1 MLSEGCA
8 TAIKQY
14 RRTWQEPEAK
24 NICEG
29 VTLSLNPPLRF
40 HPRPDNFYTLTSKQL
55 NKMSKSRNNIPRAAI
70 HVGSPAKSFSAAE
83 GYEPERRGWDEN
95 TYRLKNQ
102 DTNNHYDFSR
112 KHLNFE
118 INSQGEIV
126 PLGSN
131 PVPLHE
137 RWQKRLEELGFKPY
151 MDKNN
156 PLGISDNSPN
166 CTVGIIVSGD
176 HRVLTR
182 LAFGDQDVDF
192 TLQKSNAHVVLK
204 QGIKDWALDTYHWA
218 CDRWGAENIIGFDV
232 HLDETTPHIQIQT
245 IPVAKIKAR
254 GRAPAKYV
262 HKDDKSKVL
271 SHKEW
276 KKLPEGIRSNFIRT
290 EVERREKECV
300 SYARVWGEDKYAVG
314 KTYYQMHT
322 DYYNEVGH
330 KYGLERGDD
339 IAMLPGEE
347 RRERVHK
354 SKAVL
359 EAERQAKDAIVRTQ
373 MENERLEDQKEKMAS
388 EVQDMKKQKES
399 LEKQN
404 DKLEGEIQ
412 NKKQHKENLEGS
424 ISQLEEYA
432 AALDIKEEDLIVPT
446 LKTNPLVKK
455 AVDAILE
462 ELGKPIPTFG
472 QKKWREERRKAIK
485 TILTELQTALME
497 AKEAHNKDILKLG
510 KSLFNKAMKEA
521 RTIIEQN
528 KQLQQE
534 NARLTEENVIF
545 RKLIASMDENAITRL
560 RDKKDAEIKE
570 LQEQLGKAESEAV
583 RSGNK
588 AYREHQR
595 AENAESKIL
604 EMLGIPEIKEIWE
617 SVQQNKEAFR
627 KQIDKW
633 IKDGV
638 AAIRDYADGK
648 GNDFRPEAGNAV
660 AWGIIAEAF
669 RYGLDP
675 TDEKQRKMAAAYLLE
690 KVSWTGISSDFKIS
704 LTSSRTQQLC
714 DAMTVSKDLMQN
726 LLLMAGGRGGIS
738 IGGSGSNSELTNWDG
753 TKKKTGWGVG

>member
-1 MLSEGCA
+1 
-8 TAIKQY
+8 
-14 RRTWQEPEAK
+14 
-24 NICEG
+24 
-29 VTLSLNPPLRF
+29 
-40 HPRPDNFYTLTSKQL
+40 
-55 NKMSKSRNNIPRAAI
+55 MSKSRNNIPRAAI
-70 HVGSPAKSFSAAE
+70 HVGAPAKSFSAAE

-137 RWQKRLEELGFKPY
+137 RLQKRLDELGFKPY

-176 HRVLTR
+176 HDVLTR

-192 TLQKSNAHVVLK
+192 TLQKSNAHVILK

-218 CDRWGAENIIGFDV
+218 CDRWGAENIVGFDV

-245 IPVAKIKAR
+245 IPVAKTKSR
-254 GRAPAKYV
+254 GRASIKYV

-276 KKLPEGIRSNFIRT
+276 NKLPEEIRSNFVRT
-290 EVERREKECV
+290 EAERREKESV
-300 SYARVWGEDKYAVG
+300 SYASVWGKDKYAVG
-314 KTYYQMHT
+314 ETYKQMHT

-359 EAERQAKDAIVRTQ
+359 EAERQAKEAISKNRI
-373 MENERLEDQKEKMAS
+373 ENELLEE
-388 EVQDMKKQKES
+388 
-399 LEKQN
+399 QN
-404 DKLEGEIQ
+404 DKLESAIQ
-412 NKKQHKENLEGS
+412 NKEQHKEKLEGS
-424 ISQLEEYA
+424 ISQLEDYA

-446 LKTNPLVKK
+446 LKTDPLVKD
-455 AVDAILE
+455 AWDAIKE
-462 ELGKPIPTFG
+462 ELGKPIPAFG
-472 QKKWREERRKAIK
+472 QKEWREERRKAIK
-485 TILTELQTALME
+485 VILSEMQTALMQ
-497 AKEAHNKDILKLG
+497 AKEVQKGDILKLG
-510 KSLFNKAMKEA
+510 KALYNKAMQNV

-528 KQLQQE
+528 KQLLKE
-534 NARLTEENVIF
+534 NGRLTEENDVL
-545 RKLIASMDENAITRL
+545 RKRIASMDENAITRL
-560 RDKKDAEIKE
+560 REKKNAEIKE
-570 LQEQLGKAESEAV
+570 LQGRLDKAESEAV

-588 AYREHQR
+588 AYSEHQR
-595 AENAESKIL
+595 AETAENQVR
-604 EMLGIPEIKEIWE
+604 EMLAIPEIKELWE
-617 SVQQNKEAFR
+617 NIQQNKKAFL

-633 IKDGV
+633 IEDGV
-638 AAIRDYADGK
+638 TAIKEYAEGK
-648 GNDFRPEAGNAV
+648 DNDFQPEAGDAV

-669 RYGLDP
+669 KYGLNP
-675 TDEKQRKMAAAYLLE
+675 TDEKQRRMATGYLLE
-690 KVSWTGISSDFKIS
+690 KVSWTGIASEFKRD
-704 LTSSRTQQLC
+704 LTAARARQLC
-714 DAMTVSKDLMQN
+714 DAMTVTKDLMAN
-726 LLLMAGGRGGIS
+726 LLLAAGGRGGIS
-738 IGGSGSNSELTNWDG
+738 TGGGGSNGELTNWDG
-753 TKKKTGWGVG
+753 TKKKTGWGIG

>member
-1 MLSEGCA
+1 
-8 TAIKQY
+8 
-14 RRTWQEPEAK
+14 
-24 NICEG
+24 
-29 VTLSLNPPLRF
+29 
-40 HPRPDNFYTLTSKQL
+40 
-55 NKMSKSRNNIPRAAI
+55 MSKSRNNIPRAAI
-70 HVGSPAKSFSAAE
+70 HVGAPAKSFSAAE

-95 TYRLKNQ
+95 TYQLKNQ

-126 PLGSN
+126 PLCSN

-137 RWQKRLEELGFKPY
+137 RLQKRLNALGFKPY

-176 HRVLTR
+176 HDVLTR

-192 TLQKSNAHVVLK
+192 TLQKSNADVVLK

-245 IPVAKIKAR
+245 IPVAKTKSR
-254 GRAPAKYV
+254 GRASAKYV

-276 KKLPEGIRSNFIRT
+276 KKLPEEIRSNFVRT
-290 EVERREKECV
+290 EDERREKECV

-314 KTYYQMHT
+314 NTYKQMHT

-359 EAERQAKDAIVRTQ
+359 EAERQAKDAIARNQV
-373 MENERLEDQKEKMAS
+373 ENERLEGQKEKMAV
-388 EVQDMKKQKES
+388 EVQDIKKQKES
-399 LEKQN
+399 LEEQN
-404 DKLEGEIQ
+404 DKLAGEIQ
-412 NKKQHKENLEGS
+412 NKEYRKEKLEGN
-424 ISQLEEYA
+424 ISQLENYA

-446 LKTNPLVKK
+446 LKTDPLVKD
-455 AVDAILE
+455 AWDAIKE
-462 ELGKPIPTFG
+462 ELGKPIPAFG
-472 QKKWREERRKAIK
+472 QKEWREERRKAIK
-485 TILTELQTALME
+485 GILTNMQTALMQ
-497 AKEAHNKDILKLG
+497 AKDVQKQDILKLG
-510 KSLFNKAMKEA
+510 KALYNKAMQNVRA
-521 RTIIEQN
+521 IIEQN
-528 KQLQQE
+528 KQLQKK
-534 NARLTEENVIF
+534 NGRLTEENDIL
-545 RKLIASMDENAITRL
+545 RKRIASMDENAITRL
-560 RDKKDAEIKE
+560 REKKDAEIKE
-570 LQEQLGKAESEAV
+570 LQERLGKAESEAV

-588 AYREHQR
+588 AYSEHQR
-595 AENAESKIL
+595 AENAENKVREL
-604 EMLGIPEIKEIWE
+604 LGVHEIKEIWE
-617 SVQQNKEAFR
+617 TIQQNKEAFS
-627 KQIDKW
+627 KQIDRW
-633 IKDGV
+633 IEDGV

-648 GNDFRPEAGNAV
+648 DNDFQPKQGNSV
-660 AWGIIAEAF
+660 AWGIIATAF

-675 TDEKQRKMAAAYLLE
+675 TDEKQRRMATAYLLE
-690 KVSWTGISSDFKIS
+690 KVSWTGMSEFKAG
-704 LTSSRTQQLC
+704 LTASRTRQLC
-714 DAMTVSKDLMQN
+714 DVMTVSKDLMAN
-726 LLLMAGGRGGIS
+726 LLLAAGGRAGTSVGG
-738 IGGSGSNSELTNWDG
+738 GGSTSELTNWDG
-753 TKKKTGWGVG
+753 TKKKTGWGIS

>member
-1 MLSEGCA
+1 
-8 TAIKQY
+8 
-14 RRTWQEPEAK
+14 
-24 NICEG
+24 
-29 VTLSLNPPLRF
+29 
-40 HPRPDNFYTLTSKQL
+40 
-55 NKMSKSRNNIPRAAI
+55 MSKSRYNVPRAAI
-70 HVGSPAKSFSAAE
+70 HVGAPAKSFSAAE

-118 INSQGEIV
+118 INGKGEIV
-126 PLGSN
+126 PLCSD

-137 RWQKRLEELGFKPY
+137 RLQKRLDELKFKPY

-156 PLGISDNSPN
+156 PLIISDNSPN

-204 QGIKDWALDTYHWA
+204 QGIKDWALDTYRWA

-232 HLDETTPHIQIQT
+232 HLDETTPHIHIQT
-245 IPVAKIKAR
+245 IPVAKTKAR
-254 GRAPAKYV
+254 GRVSVKYV

-276 KKLPEGIRSNFIRT
+276 KKLPEEIRSNFVKT

-322 DYYNEVGH
+322 DYYNEVGR

-339 IAMLPGEE
+339 IAMLPSEE

-354 SKAVL
+354 NKAVL
-359 EAERQAKDAIVRTQ
+359 EAERQAKDAIVRVQ
-373 MENERLEDQKEKMAS
+373 MENERLEGQKEKMAS
-388 EVQDMKKQKES
+388 EVQDMKKQKEC
-399 LEKQN
+399 LEEHN

-412 NKKQHKENLEGS
+412 NKEQHKEKLENN

-455 AVDAILE
+455 AVDAMLE

-472 QKKWREERRKAIK
+472 QKEWREERRKAIK
-485 TILTELQTALME
+485 TTLTELQTALME

-510 KSLFNKAMKEA
+510 KSLYHKAMKEA
-521 RTIIEQN
+521 GAIIEQN
-528 KQLQQE
+528 KQLQKE
-534 NARLTEENVIF
+534 NARLTEENDGLKK
-545 RKLIASMDENAITRL
+545 RIASIDENAITRL

-570 LQEQLGKAESEAV
+570 LQERIGKAESEAV
-583 RSGNK
+583 RSSTR
-588 AYREHQR
+588 AYSEHQR
-595 AENAESKIL
+595 AVKADDLLQEV
-604 EMLGIPEIKEIWE
+604 LGIPEIKEIWE
-617 SVQQNKEAFR
+617 QVQQNKEAFR

-638 AAIRDYADGK
+638 AAIKNYADSTD
-648 GNDFRPEAGNAV
+648 NDFQPEAGNAV

-714 DAMTVSKDLMQN
+714 DTMTVSKDLMAN
-726 LLLMAGGRGGIS
+726 LLLAAGGRGCMS
-738 IGGSGSNSELTNWDG
+738 TGGGGSNSELTNWDG
-753 TKKKTGWGVG
+753 TKKNTGWGM

>member
-1 MLSEGCA
+1 
-8 TAIKQY
+8 
-14 RRTWQEPEAK
+14 
-24 NICEG
+24 
-29 VTLSLNPPLRF
+29 
-40 HPRPDNFYTLTSKQL
+40 
-55 NKMSKSRNNIPRAAI
+55 MSKSRYNVPRAAI
-70 HVGSPAKSFSAAE
+70 HVGAPAKSFSAAE

-102 DTNNHYDFSR
+102 DTNNHYDFTR

-118 INSQGEIV
+118 INGKGEIV
-126 PLGSN
+126 PLCSD

-137 RWQKRLEELGFKPY
+137 RLQKRLDELKFKPY

-156 PLGISDNSPN
+156 PLIISDNSPN

-204 QGIKDWALDTYHWA
+204 QGIKDWALDTYRWA

-232 HLDETTPHIQIQT
+232 HLDETTPHIHIQT
-245 IPVAKIKAR
+245 IPVAKTKAR
-254 GRAPAKYV
+254 GRVSVKYV

-276 KKLPEGIRSNFIRT
+276 KKLPEEIRSNFVKT

-322 DYYNEVGH
+322 DYYNEVGR

-339 IAMLPGEE
+339 IAMLPSEE

-354 SKAVL
+354 NKAVL

-373 MENERLEDQKEKMAS
+373 MENERLKGQKEKMTS
-388 EVQDMKKQKES
+388 EVQDMKKQKEC
-399 LEKQN
+399 LEEHN

-412 NKKQHKENLEGS
+412 NKEQHKEKLENN

-455 AVDAILE
+455 AVDAMLE

-472 QKKWREERRKAIK
+472 QKEWREERRKAIK

-510 KSLFNKAMKEA
+510 KSLYHKAMKEA
-521 RTIIEQN
+521 GAIIEKN
-528 KQLQQE
+528 KRLQQE
-534 NARLTEENVIF
+534 NARLTEENDVL
-545 RKLIASMDENAITRL
+545 RKRIASIDENAITRL

-588 AYREHQR
+588 AYGEHQR
-595 AENAESKIL
+595 AENAENQIR
-604 EMLGIPEIKEIWE
+604 EMFDIPEIKEIWE
-617 SVQQNKEAFR
+617 SIQQNKENFL

-638 AAIRDYADGK
+638 AAIKDYAEGK
-648 GNDFRPEAGNAV
+648 DNDFQPEAGNAV
-660 AWGIIAEAF
+660 AWGIIAKAF
-669 RYGLDP
+669 EYGLDP
-675 TDEKQRKMAAAYLLE
+675 TDKKQRKMAAAYLLE

-704 LTSSRTQQLC
+704 LTASRTQQLC
-714 DAMTVSKDLMQN
+714 DAMTIPKDLMSG
-726 LLLMAGGRGGIS
+726 LLLAAGGRGTIGVGG
-738 IGGSGSNSELTNWDG
+738 GGSTSELTNWDG
-753 TKKKTGWGVG
+753 TKKNTGWGI

>member
-1 MLSEGCA
+1 
-8 TAIKQY
+8 
-14 RRTWQEPEAK
+14 
-24 NICEG
+24 
-29 VTLSLNPPLRF
+29 
-40 HPRPDNFYTLTSKQL
+40 
-55 NKMSKSRNNIPRAAI
+55 MSKSRYNVPRAAI
-70 HVGSPAKSFSAAE
+70 HVGAPAKSFSAAE
-83 GYEPERRGWDEN
+83 GNEPERRGWDEN

-118 INSQGEIV
+118 INSKGEIV
-126 PLGSN
+126 PLCSD

-137 RWQKRLEELGFKPY
+137 RLQKRLDELKFKPY

-156 PLGISDNSPN
+156 PLIISDNSPN

-245 IPVAKIKAR
+245 IPVAKTKAR
-254 GRAPAKYV
+254 GRASAKYV

-276 KKLPEGIRSNFIRT
+276 KKLPEEIRSDFVRT

-300 SYARVWGEDKYAVG
+300 SYAHVWGEDKYAVG

-339 IAMLPGEE
+339 IAMLPSEE

-354 SKAVL
+354 NKAVL

-373 MENERLEDQKEKMAS
+373 MENERLEGQKEKMAS
-388 EVQDMKKQKES
+388 EVQDMKKQKEC
-399 LEKQN
+399 LEEHN

-412 NKKQHKENLEGS
+412 NKEQHKENLEGS

-455 AVDAILE
+455 AVDAMLE

-472 QKKWREERRKAIK
+472 QKEWREERRKAIK

-510 KSLFNKAMKEA
+510 KSLYHKAMKEA
-521 RTIIEQN
+521 GAIIEQN
-528 KQLQQE
+528 KRLQQE
-534 NARLTEENVIF
+534 NGRLTEENDGLKK
-545 RKLIASMDENAITRL
+545 RIASIDENAITRL

-570 LQEQLGKAESEAV
+570 LQKRIGKAESEAV
-583 RSGNK
+583 RSSNK
-588 AYREHQR
+588 AYSEHQR
-595 AENAESKIL
+595 AVKADDLLQEV
-604 EMLGIPEIKEIWE
+604 LGIPEIKDIWE
-617 SVQQNKEAFR
+617 QVQQNKEAFR

-638 AAIRDYADGK
+638 AAIKNYADGTD
-648 GNDFRPEAGNAV
+648 NDFQPEAGNAV

-675 TDEKQRKMAAAYLLE
+675 TDEKQRMMATGYLLE
-690 KVSWTGISSDFKIS
+690 RVSWADISSEFIID
-704 LTSSRTQQLC
+704 LTASRTRQLC
-714 DAMTVSKDLMQN
+714 DAMTVPKDLMAN
-726 LLLMAGGRGGIS
+726 LLLAAGGKGGICTGG
-738 IGGSGSNSELTNWDG
+738 GGSDNELTNWDG
-753 TKKKTGWGVG
+753 TKKRNGWGVS